1 MMSLTEV
8 KTVDASL
15 VPAESAAAGFWPRVE
30 RALVWLGDRLNPILV
45 KETRQAL
52 KSRQFVVTFTLVL
65 LLAWVWS
72 IFGVSLI
79 GPSIFYAARGFDMFL
94 GYYVILAIPLL
105 VVVPFGAFRSLAS
118 EREDGTYE
126 LLSITTLS
134 PRQIVSGKLGSA
146 VLQMLVY
153 LSAVAPCLAFTY
165 MLRGIDAP
173 TILYVISW
181 FFLGSLG
188 ASVVGLL
195 VATLTHDKHWQV
207 VVSVLFLFGLALLLW
222 MALAMAFSLLVQA
235 GAPAFQ
241 DATFWIVNATILT
254 AYASYFALFFFAAS
268 AQLTFASDNRST
280 TLRKVMVVQQALLT
294 GWFAW
299 GFLQEDVTDID
310 GIGAAYFIMAGLHWA
325 AMGMFINGELGET
338 SLRVKRQLPQSL
350 LGRVFFTWFNPGP
363 TTGYMFVVAN
373 LLAATAI
380 GALFLGGDYLFR
392 GGGPGVRGISMPR
405 TVLLGFAVLQMS
417 YILFYLGAG
426 RLIIGLLRRV
436 TPVSHTLAVLLQIL
450 IVMAGSGIPLSIHMM
465 SPTMRSSYSLI
476 EISNPF
482 VSLAEA
488 LQAGD
493 FRFEVMVLL
502 TIVPLAAV
510 AVFLLNLPAI
520 VVAVHQVRMA
530 MPKRVAEEDAE
541 LEAQR
546 APPAGPSSPFDE

>member
-1 MMSLTEV
+1 MSVTEA
-8 KTVDASL
+8 KLVDATL
-15 VPAESAAAGFWPRVE
+15 APAESAATGFWPRVE
-30 RALVWLGDRLNPILV
+30 RALVWAGDRLNPILV

-65 LLAWVWS
+65 LLAWGWS

-94 GYYVILAIPLL
+94 GYYVILAIPLF

-173 TILYVISW
+173 TILYVITW
-181 FFLGSLG
+181 FFFGSLG
-188 ASVVGLL
+188 ASVIGLL

-207 VVSVLFLFGLALLLW
+207 VVSVLYLFGLAILLW
-222 MALAMAFSLLVQA
+222 IALAMGFSVLLSA

-241 DATFWIVNATILT
+241 DRTFWIVNAIFFT

-280 TLRKVMVVQQALLT
+280 TLRRVMVVQQALLI

-299 GFLQEDVTDID
+299 GFLQDDASNTDGMACAYLVIA
-310 GIGAAYFIMAGLHWA
+310 GIHWA

-338 SLRVKRQLPQSL
+338 SLRVKRQLPQTL
-350 LGRVFFTWFNPGP
+350 LGRVFLTWFNPGP
-363 TTGYMFVVAN
+363 ATGFMFVVAN

-380 GALFLGGDYLFR
+380 GGLFLWGDSFR
-392 GGGPGVRGISMPR
+392 GGGPGVRGISIPR
-405 TVLLGFAVLQMS
+405 TVIVGFGILQMS
-417 YILFYLGAG
+417 YILFYLGIG
-426 RLIIGLLRRV
+426 RLVISLLRRV
-436 TPVSHTLAVLLQIL
+436 TPVSQTLAVLMQVL

-465 SPTMRSSYSLI
+465 SPTMRNNYSLL
-476 EISNPF
+476 EITNPF
-482 VSLAEA
+482 VSLYEVVN
-488 LQAGD
+488 AGD
-493 FRFEVMVLL
+493 FRFEVQVLL
-502 TIVPLAAV
+502 GIVPLAAL
-510 AVFLLNLPAI
+510 AVFLLNLPSI
-520 VVAVHQVRMA
+520 VLAVHQVRLA
-530 MPKRVAEEDAE
+530 KPQRVAEEDAE
-541 LEAQR
+541 MEAQR
-546 APPAGPSSPFDE
+546 APPPGPSSPFDE

>member
-1 MMSLTEV
+1 MSLTDV
-8 KTVDASL
+8 KVVDAAL
-15 VPAESAAAGFWPRVE
+15 VPAESAVTGFWPRVE
-30 RALVWLGDRLNPILV
+30 RALVWVGDRLNPILV
-45 KETRQAL
+45 KETRQSL

-65 LLAWVWS
+65 LLAWGWS

-94 GYYVILAIPLL
+94 GYFVILAIPLL

-126 LLSITTLS
+126 LLSITTLG

-173 TILYVISW
+173 TILYVIGW

-188 ASVVGLL
+188 ASVIGLL

-207 VVSVLFLFGLALLLW
+207 VVSVLFLFGLAMLLW
-222 MALAMAFSLLVQA
+222 IALLMGFSGLAQN
-235 GAPAFQ
+235 GGPAFQ
-241 DATFWIVNATILT
+241 DRSFWIANAIILT
-254 AYASYFALFFFAAS
+254 AYASYFALFFFASS

-280 TLRKVMVVQQALLT
+280 TLRRVMVVQQALLT

-299 GFLQEDVTDID
+299 GFLQDDVNSID
-310 GIGAAYFIMAGLHWA
+310 GMGAAYLIIAGIHWA
-325 AMGMFINGELGET
+325 AMGMFINGELGEM
-338 SLRVKRQLPQSL
+338 SLRVKRQLPQRL
-350 LGRVFFTWFNPGP
+350 LGRIFFTWFNPGP
-363 TTGYMFVVAN
+363 ATGYMFVVAN
-373 LLAATAI
+373 LLAATSI
-380 GALFLGGDYLFR
+380 GGLFVGGDYLFR
-392 GGGPGVRGISMPR
+392 GGGPGMRGISMPR
-405 TVLLGFAVLQMS
+405 TVLAAYGLLQMS
-417 YILFYLGAG
+417 YILFYLGIG
-426 RLIIGLLRRV
+426 RLIISLLRRV
-436 TPVSHTLAVLLQIL
+436 TPVSHTLAVLLQIM
-450 IVMAGSGIPLSIHMM
+450 IVMAGSGIPLSVHMM
-465 SPTMRSSYSLI
+465 SPTMRNSYSLI

-482 VSLAEA
+482 VSLTEV

-502 TIVPLAAV
+502 TIVPLAAL

-520 VVAVHQVRMA
+520 VMAVHQVRMA
-530 MPKRVAEEDAE
+530 KPKRVAEEDAE

-546 APPAGPSSPFDE
+546 LPPPGPSSPFDE